1 MKKFKNG
8 FLALA
13 LVAGVSF
20 AVVSKVEANA
30 KQTGPTYNW
39 TGSGTMHSGT
49 YLNETVSAAT
59 SYYGCPEGTAATCA
73 TGTLVSGSGPQ
84 NATIKKSN

>member
-20 AVVSKVEANA
+20 AVASKVEANA
-30 KQTGPTYNW
+30 RQTGSTYNW
-39 TGSGTMHSGT
+39 TGSGTLHSGA
-49 YLNETVSAAT
+49 LPNASVSAAS
-59 SYYGCPEGTAATCA
+59 SYYGCPTGTAATCA
-73 TGTLVSGSGPQ
+73 TGTRISGSGPLQ
-84 NATIKKSN
+84 ATILKSN